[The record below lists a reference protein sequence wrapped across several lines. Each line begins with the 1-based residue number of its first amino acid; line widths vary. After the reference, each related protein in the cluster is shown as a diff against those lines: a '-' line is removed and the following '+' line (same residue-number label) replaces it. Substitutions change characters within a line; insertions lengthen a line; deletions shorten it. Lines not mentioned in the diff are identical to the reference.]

1 MNEPTVTRGVGNEV
15 AWTGWQAAADRGD
28 RTETPQPDVV
38 RSRTAPVERVPV
50 PPAHVLGDG
59 QSEPEGVSSVM
70 ETSSAT
76 NVPQSYARFS
86 INEKTHRISI
96 KIVDAATDE
105 VLREIPSE
113 EVQRI
118 AEELQALAR
127 KTSLGRRPQSS
138 DWAASGGIDRYV

>member
-1 MNEPTVTRGVGNEV
+1 M
-15 AWTGWQAAADRGD
+15 
-28 RTETPQPDVV
+28 V
-38 RSRTAPVERVPV
+38 RSGAVHAERAAPPV
-50 PPAHVLGDG
+50 HVLGDG
-59 QSEPEGVSSVM
+59 LPEAGSAPSVSEASKV
-70 ETSSAT
+70 AT
-76 NVPQSYARFS
+76 FPQSYARFS

-127 KTSLGRRPQSS
+127 KTSPGKRLPSN
-138 DWAASGGIDRYV
+138 DWGASGGIDRYV